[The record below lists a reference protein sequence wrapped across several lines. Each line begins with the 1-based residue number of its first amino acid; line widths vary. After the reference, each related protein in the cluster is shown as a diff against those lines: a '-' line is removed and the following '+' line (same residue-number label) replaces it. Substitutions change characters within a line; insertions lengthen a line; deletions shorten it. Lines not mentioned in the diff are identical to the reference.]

1 MLVVLMFVMTYLL
14 LLQILCERRALSENI
29 LPLLLNLS
37 LASVIKE
44 PLAPETEFWNS
55 EKTLTTL
62 AERSYFS

>member
-1 MLVVLMFVMTYLL
+1 MLVVLMFDMTHLL

-29 LPLLLNLS
+29 LLLLMYLS

-55 EKTLTTL
+55 D
-62 AERSYFS
+62 